1 MKKILSTKKIII
13 LKIIFLIL
21 FLEIK
26 DRDGNIINFKTN
38 EIPKISVFL
47 PIYNKEKY
55 LFRSIGSLQKQ
66 TIKNIEII
74 CVNDGSTDNTLKI
87 LKKLSKKD
95 HRIKII
101 NNDRNY
107 GLLYSRAKGII
118 NCKGEFLINL
128 DPDDRLEGNNN
139 LKKLFN
145 KAQKSN
151 LDYIRF
157 LIKGLP
163 TNKQDLGVAKIY
175 NKLQL
180 KKLDYLITNKFIKR
194 GVILKAYNYF
204 YDDIYRYK
212 WNFHE
217 DNIWNVLI
225 RKYSNKSEIIK
236 KYIYIYKLNNLSL
249 TKNRNSLL
257 DIKNTLYKLK
267 RIISLENNSNYIY
280 YNATTCFN
288 FYKYIIKSC
297 NISILKDKEI
307 KNRLNDISFSFLNI
321 FNNSTEIKNII
332 NNIMNLYFE
341 RKILFFYSSYE
352 KGIFDYLT
360 YLTILKAFKENNF
373 SRIIIVDI
381 NNYTQ
386 IRNIENYIY
395 SNDIILGF
403 GYLIYHPNFIKIFNK
418 YERNK
423 IIIMKHDFNFKIV
436 KGNKFQNYKVKSLFI
451 NFINQYSKKI
461 IELYYNNDIIYEYA
475 NYFNDKKKSK
485 NPILSVI
492 LINYNFKFII
502 EKIINKFFKN
512 IKKNIKYIDISSN
525 ITNLINNSY
534 ILNTIKQSELVI
546 TDKDYIM
553 EYSILNFISSIFI
566 CKHSK
571 IKKNYYFNLK
581 YIYIIDNIKKLKKA
595 LFNIKNISNNYNNKK
610 FYEKNNIFTKI
621 IF

>member
-21 FLEIK
+21 FLELK

-403 GYLIYHPNFIKIFNK
+403 GYLIYHPNFIKIL
-418 YERNK
+418 
-423 IIIMKHDFNFKIV
+423 I
-436 KGNKFQNYKVKSLFI
+436 
-451 NFINQYSKKI
+451 SK
-461 IELYYNNDIIYEYA
+461 
-475 NYFNDKKKSK
+475 
-485 NPILSVI
+485 
-492 LINYNFKFII
+492 
-502 EKIINKFFKN
+502 
-512 IKKNIKYIDISSN
+512 
-525 ITNLINNSY
+525 
-534 ILNTIKQSELVI
+534 
-546 TDKDYIM
+546 
-553 EYSILNFISSIFI
+553 
-566 CKHSK
+566 
-571 IKKNYYFNLK
+571 
-581 YIYIIDNIKKLKKA
+581 
-595 LFNIKNISNNYNNKK
+595 
-610 FYEKNNIFTKI
+610 
-621 IF
+621 